1 MASAMENITNVKLYD
16 LITRWI
22 EVQKLRPDYCDGNP
36 LKVDVMDLTL
46 LLKSMGLKL
55 EYIDFEKEK
64 LNADTLTV
72 QIACNKSGVLA
83 KLSYDLVNC
92 SCPDKNDKETSFWE
106 VQGTGPS
113 VFSKFR
119 NDTSSNL
126 LPEISE
132 KCSMVSKAMLSNLLD
147 YYRTNI
153 KAIERGEDVL
163 QSPLKVTTPTICV
176 TSPGLTNHCATPPA
190 EGKAAVQVEPS
201 SIPESR
207 QIKTAPDGTM
217 IKPRSLEEL
226 QESPKNTSSEKGE
239 TKSNTSAESVGINNA
254 TRELSG
260 RETPEVPIM
269 VEPTLSNSHF
279 PDDSSFANSEAM
291 KALITSSPNEKVFD
305 SFLNAELNQERDLNV
320 IHCLHQARQQI
331 DAAML
336 VMKLNN
342 PYTDLSKATAI
353 TTTPQTVIRNK
364 GAVPKLVERNITVAR
379 RMSLPG
385 RSSESPRLAATNTP
399 GIARKKPALP
409 SQLAKTRGD
418 TPHPTASSYKPVST
432 LRKTSSSTSVASTGS
447 VSKPM
452 SAPSAASRRPVGVAK
467 PVGSVR
473 PTASSAIKKTTSIAR
488 SVSATK
494 LDKK

>member
-1 MASAMENITNVKLYD
+1 MENITNVKLYD

-55 EYIDFEKEK
+55 EYIDFENEK

-92 SCPDKNDKETSFWE
+92 SCPDRNDKETSFWE
-106 VQGTGPS
+106 VQGTGPA

-132 KCSMVSKAMLSNLLD
+132 KCSMVSKAMLSNLID

-153 KAIERGEDVL
+153 KAIERGEDAL
-163 QSPLKVTTPTICV
+163 QSPLKVATPTICV
-176 TSPGLTNHCATPPA
+176 TSPGMSNHCATPPA
-190 EGKAAVQVEPS
+190 EGKIIANVES
-201 SIPESR
+201 THIADNHR
-207 QIKTAPDGTM
+207 VKTGPDGSI

-226 QESPKNTSSEKGE
+226 QDSPKNPASSEQSE
-239 TKSNTSAESVGINNA
+239 TKSNISSDSVGIDNA
-254 TRELSG
+254 TRELSPQELSG
-260 RETPEVPIM
+260 KPVIIEPI
-269 VEPTLSNSHF
+269 LSSSKI

-305 SFLNAELNQERDLNV
+305 SILNAELTHERDLNV
-320 IHCLHQARQQI
+320 LHCLHQARQQI
-331 DAAML
+331 DAALL

-342 PYTDLSKATAI
+342 PYTDLSKGTSTI

-364 GAVPKLVERNITVAR
+364 GAVPKLTERNIAVAR

-385 RSSESPRLAATNTP
+385 RPSDSPRPPPTATP
-399 GIARKKPALP
+399 GIARKKPTLP

-418 TPHPTASSYKPVST
+418 TPHPGTSNHKSVT
-432 LRKTSSSTSVASTGS
+432 MLRKTSSSSSVASTS
-447 VSKPM
+447 
-452 SAPSAASRRPVGVAK
+452 SATKSSSTVASRKPVGVAK
-467 PVGSVR
+467 PLGSVR
-473 PTASSAIKKTTSIAR
+473 PTTVSSAIKKTTSTPIVR
-488 SVSATK
+488 SVSTTK

>member
-1 MASAMENITNVKLYD
+1 MASAMENITNIKLYD

-22 EVQKLRPDYCDGNP
+22 EVQNLRPDYCDGNP

-55 EYIDFEKEK
+55 EYIDFEQEK
-64 LNADTLTV
+64 QNADTLTV

-153 KAIERGEDVL
+153 KAIERGEDAL
-163 QSPLKVTTPTICV
+163 QSPFKVATPTICV
-176 TSPGLTNHCATPPA
+176 TSPGLTNHGGTPPV
-190 EGKAAVQVEPS
+190 EEKVEPS
-201 SIPESR
+201 QAVDNHR
-207 QIKTAPDGTM
+207 IKTAPDGSI

-226 QESPKNTSSEKGE
+226 QESPKKTSNEQSD
-239 TKSNTSAESVGINNA
+239 TKSNTSLESVGINNA

-260 RETPEVPIM
+260 QGLAGKPTI
-269 VEPTLSNSHF
+269 VEPTLSNSNM
-279 PDDSSFANSEAM
+279 PDDLSFANSEAM
-291 KALITSSPNEKVFD
+291 KALITSSPNEKMFD
-305 SFLNAELNQERDLNV
+305 SILNAEQHHERDLNV
-320 IHCLHQARQQI
+320 LHCLYQARQQI
-331 DAAML
+331 DAALL
-336 VMKLNN
+336 VMKLNSPN
-342 PYTDLSKATAI
+342 LEQSKTTSTI
-353 TTTPQTVIRNK
+353 TTTPQTVVRNK
-364 GAVPKLVERNITVAR
+364 GAVPKLVERNVALTAR

-385 RSSESPRLAATNTP
+385 RPSDTPKPTPSNTP
-399 GIARKKPALP
+399 AIVRKKVPLP
-409 SQLAKTRGD
+409 SQLAKARGD
-418 TPHPTASSYKPVST
+418 TPHPSSSNHKTVT
-432 LRKTSSSTSVASTGS
+432 MLRKTSSSSSVASTGS
-447 VSKPM
+447 TTKPA
-452 SAPSAASRRPVGVAK
+452 SAPSLASNRKPIGVTR

-473 PTASSAIKKTTSIAR
+473 PTTSSAVKKTTSIVR
-488 SVSATK
+488 SASTTK

>member
-1 MASAMENITNVKLYD
+1 MAAAMENITNVKLYD

-163 QSPLKVTTPTICV
+163 QSPLKVATPTICV
-176 TSPGLTNHCATPPA
+176 TSPGLTNHSATPSA
-190 EGKAAVQVEPS
+190 EGKIVIEVES
-201 SIPESR
+201 SNITEAPR
-207 QIKTAPDGTM
+207 IKTAPDGS
-217 IKPRSLEEL
+217 IIRPRSLEEL
-226 QESPKNTSSEKGE
+226 QESPQKVLNEQGD
-239 TKSNTSAESVGINNA
+239 TKSNTSSESIGINNA

-260 RETPEVPIM
+260 HGTVNPIM
-269 VEPTLSNSHF
+269 IEPTLSNSHV

-305 SFLNAELNQERDLNV
+305 SILNAELNQERDLNV
-320 IHCLHQARQQI
+320 LHCLHQARQQI
-331 DAAML
+331 DAALL

-342 PYTDLSKATAI
+342 PYTDLSKATTI

-364 GAVPKLVERNITVAR
+364 GAVPKLTERNIAVAR

-385 RSSESPRLAATNTP
+385 RPSDSPRTAVTNTP
-399 GIARKKPALP
+399 GIPRKKPTVP
-409 SQLAKTRGD
+409 SQLAKARGD
-418 TPHPTASSYKPVST
+418 TPHPGTSNYKAVSM

-447 VSKPM
+447 VTKTS
-452 SAPSAASRRPVGVAK
+452 SAPTMASRKPVGVTK

-488 SVSATK
+488 SVSSTK
-494 LDKK
+494 IDKK

>member
-1 MASAMENITNVKLYD
+1 MENITNVKLYD

-83 KLSYDLVNC
+83 KLSYDLVDC

-163 QSPLKVTTPTICV
+163 QSPLKVATPTICI
-176 TSPGLTNHCATPPA
+176 TSPGLTNHSAVGEEKPATQIA
-190 EGKAAVQVEPS
+190 SSNGVES
-201 SIPESR
+201 QR
-207 QIKTAPDGTM
+207 IKTAPDGTI

-226 QESPKNTSSEKGE
+226 QESPNNTPSEKSD
-239 TKSNTSAESVGINNA
+239 TKSNTSTESVGINNA

-260 RETPEVPIM
+260 RETPGNRVM
-269 VEPTLSNSHF
+269 VEPPLSNSNY

-305 SFLNAELNQERDLNV
+305 SILNSELNQERDLNV

-331 DAAML
+331 DAALL
-336 VMKLNN
+336 VIKLNN
-342 PYTDLSKATAI
+342 PYTDLSKANTL

-364 GAVPKLVERNITVAR
+364 GPVSKLAERSVPMAR

-385 RSSESPRLAATNTP
+385 RPSDSPRLTATNTP
-399 GIARKKPALP
+399 GIARKKPVLP
-409 SQLAKTRGD
+409 SQLAKARGD
-418 TPHPTASSYKPVST
+418 TPHPSASGYKPVST

-447 VSKPM
+447 VTKSS
-452 SAPSAASRRPVGVAK
+452 SAATTVASRRPVGVAR

-473 PTASSAIKKTTSIAR
+473 PTAGSAIKKTTTSIAR
-488 SVSATK
+488 SASATK